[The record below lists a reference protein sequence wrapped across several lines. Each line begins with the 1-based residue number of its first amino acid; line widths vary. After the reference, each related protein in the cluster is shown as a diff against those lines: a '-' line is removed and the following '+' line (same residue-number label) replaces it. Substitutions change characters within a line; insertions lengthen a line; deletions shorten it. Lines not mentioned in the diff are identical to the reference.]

1 MKLYLAPL
9 EGITNY
15 VYRKALFTCFDGF
28 DKYFI
33 PFIRAKQNL
42 NLSGREKKDLLPEN
56 NEGMYAV
63 PQILTRKAEDFIR
76 TVELLSEY
84 GYKEV
89 NLNLGC
95 PSKTVVTK
103 GCGAGFLANP
113 EELERFLDEIFEKCD
128 IKISVKTRLGMEDA
142 SEFRE
147 LMKIYNKFPMEELII
162 HPRVQKDFYKNTPN
176 LEAFAE
182 GFAESKNPVCYNGDI
197 FSAEDQQRIC
207 ERFPGLN
214 AVMTGRGTIADPAL
228 AREIRGGQTL
238 AKEEFRKF
246 HDLVY
251 HTYRAEVSGD
261 RNVLFKMKELWFYMA
276 PLFTNNKK
284 YIKKIKKSEKCVVYE
299 SAVAELF
306 SSGEVVFAPDNLRC
320 QNTGI
325 TF

>member
-1 MKLYLAPL
+1 MKIYLAPL

-15 VYRKALFTCFDGF
+15 VYRRALFECFDGF

-76 TVELLSEY
+76 TVELLGEY
-84 GYKEV
+84 GYEEV

-103 GCGAGFLANP
+103 GCGAGFLDRP

-128 IKISVKTRLGMEDA
+128 IRISVKTRLGMEDA
-142 SEFRE
+142 SGFSE

-162 HPRVQKDFYKNTPN
+162 HPRVQKDFYKNTPD
-176 LEAFAE
+176 LDRFTEAFAT
-182 GFAESKNPVCYNGDI
+182 SKNPVCYNGDI
-197 FSAEDQQRIC
+197 FCGDDYQRIC
-207 ERFPGLN
+207 ERFPELDT
-214 AVMTGRGTIADPAL
+214 VMTGRGTLADPAL
-228 AREIRGGQTL
+228 ARELRGGERLTK
-238 AKEEFRKF
+238 AEFRKF
-246 HDLVY
+246 HDQVY
-251 HTYRAEVSGD
+251 QTYREEVSGD
-261 RNVLFKMKELWFYMA
+261 RNVLFKMKELWFYMG

-284 YIKKIKKSEKCVVYE
+284 YLKKIKKSEKCIVYE
-299 SAVAELF
+299 GAVAELF
-306 SSGEVVFAPDNLRC
+306 SNEELILENRK
-320 QNTGI
+320 
-325 TF
+325 

>member
-1 MKLYLAPL
+1 MKIYLAPL

-15 VYRKALFTCFDGF
+15 VYRRALFTCFDGF

-63 PQILTRKAEDFIR
+63 PQILTKKAEDFIR

-84 GYKEV
+84 GYQEV

-103 GCGAGFLANP
+103 GCGAGFLDRP
-113 EELERFLDEIFEKCD
+113 EELERFLDEIFAKCN
-128 IKISVKTRLGMEDA
+128 IQISVKTRLGMDDA
-142 SEFRE
+142 SGFPE
-147 LMKIYNKFPMEELII
+147 LMKLYNKFPMKELII

-176 LEAFAE
+176 LEMFAEAFAM
-182 GFAESKNPVCYNGDI
+182 STNPVCYNGDI
-197 FSAEDQQRIC
+197 FYVEDHQRIC
-207 ERFPGLN
+207 ERFPELD
-214 AVMTGRGTIADPAL
+214 AVMSGRGTLTNPAL
-228 AREIRGGQTL
+228 AREIRGGQALTKAEL
-238 AKEEFRKF
+238 RKF

-261 RNVLFKMKELWFYMA
+261 RNVLFKMKELWFYMG
-276 PLFTNNKK
+276 PLFANNKK
-284 YIKKIKKSEKCVVYE
+284 YLKKIKKSEKCIVYE

-306 SSGEVVFAPDNLRC
+306 SNEEL
-320 QNTGI
+320 I
-325 TF
+325 L

>member
-1 MKLYLAPL
+1 MKIYLAPL

-15 VYRKALFTCFDGF
+15 VYRKALFECFDGF

-63 PQILTRKAEDFIR
+63 PQILTKKAEDFIR

-84 GYKEV
+84 GYQEV

-103 GCGAGFLANP
+103 GCGAGFLDRP
-113 EELERFLDEIFEKCD
+113 EELERFLDEIFAKCN
-128 IKISVKTRLGMEDA
+128 IQISVKTRLGMEDA
-142 SEFRE
+142 SGFPE
-147 LMKIYNKFPMEELII
+147 LMKLYNKFPMKELII

-176 LEAFAE
+176 LEMFAEAFAM
-182 GFAESKNPVCYNGDI
+182 STNPVCYNGDI
-197 FSAEDQQRIC
+197 FGVEDHQRIC
-207 ERFPGLN
+207 ERFPELD
-214 AVMTGRGTIADPAL
+214 AVMSGRGTLTNPAL
-228 AREIRGGQTL
+228 AREIRGGQALTKAEL
-238 AKEEFRKF
+238 RKF

-261 RNVLFKMKELWFYMA
+261 RNVLFKMKELWFYMG
-276 PLFTNNKK
+276 PLFANNKK
-284 YIKKIKKSEKCVVYE
+284 YLKKIKKSEKCIVYE

-306 SSGEVVFAPDNLRC
+306 SNEEL
-320 QNTGI
+320 I
-325 TF
+325 L

>member
-1 MKLYLAPL
+1 MKIYLAPL

-15 VYRKALFTCFDGF
+15 VYRKALFECFDGF

-63 PQILTRKAEDFIR
+63 PQILTKKAEDFIR

-84 GYKEV
+84 GYQEV

-103 GCGAGFLANP
+103 GCGAGFLDRP
-113 EELERFLDEIFEKCD
+113 EELERFLDEIFAKCN
-128 IKISVKTRLGMEDA
+128 IQISVKTRLGMEDA
-142 SEFRE
+142 SGFPE
-147 LMKIYNKFPMEELII
+147 LMKLYNKFPMKELII

-176 LEAFAE
+176 LEMFAEAFAM
-182 GFAESKNPVCYNGDI
+182 STNPVCYNCDI
-197 FSAEDQQRIC
+197 FCVEDHQRIC
-207 ERFPGLN
+207 ERFPELD
-214 AVMTGRGTIADPAL
+214 AVMSGRGTLTNPAL
-228 AREIRGGQTL
+228 AREIRGGQALTKAEL
-238 AKEEFRKF
+238 RKF

-261 RNVLFKMKELWFYMA
+261 RNVLFKMKELWFYMG
-276 PLFTNNKK
+276 PLFANNKK
-284 YIKKIKKSEKCVVYE
+284 YLKKIKKSEKCIVYE

-306 SSGEVVFAPDNLRC
+306 SNEEL
-320 QNTGI
+320 I
-325 TF
+325 L

>member
-1 MKLYLAPL
+1 MKIYLAPL

-15 VYRKALFTCFDGF
+15 VYRKALFECFDGF

-76 TVELLSEY
+76 TVELLGEY
-84 GYKEV
+84 GYEEV

-103 GCGAGFLANP
+103 GCGAGFLDRP

-128 IKISVKTRLGMEDA
+128 IRISVKTRLGMEDA
-142 SEFRE
+142 SGFSE

-162 HPRVQKDFYKNTPN
+162 HPRVQKDFYKNTPD
-176 LEAFAE
+176 LDRFAEAFAT
-182 GFAESKNPVCYNGDI
+182 SKNPVCYNGDI
-197 FSAEDQQRIC
+197 FCVDDYRRIC
-207 ERFPGLN
+207 ERFPELDT
-214 AVMTGRGTIADPAL
+214 VMTGRGTLADPAL
-228 AREIRGGQTL
+228 ARELRGGERLTK
-238 AKEEFRKF
+238 AEFRKF
-246 HDLVY
+246 HDQVY
-251 HTYRAEVSGD
+251 QTYREEVSGD
-261 RNVLFKMKELWFYMA
+261 RNVLFKMKELWFYMG

-284 YIKKIKKSEKCVVYE
+284 YLKKIKKSEKCIVYE
-299 SAVAELF
+299 GAVAELF
-306 SSGEVVFAPDNLRC
+306 SNEELILENRK
-320 QNTGI
+320 
-325 TF
+325 

>member
-1 MKLYLAPL
+1 MKIYLAPL

-15 VYRKALFTCFDGF
+15 VYRKALFECFDGF

-63 PQILTRKAEDFIR
+63 PQILTKKAEDFIR

-84 GYKEV
+84 GYQEV

-103 GCGAGFLANP
+103 GCGAGFLDRP
-113 EELERFLDEIFEKCD
+113 EELERFLDEIFAKCN
-128 IKISVKTRLGMEDA
+128 IQISVKTRLGMEDA
-142 SEFRE
+142 SGFPE
-147 LMKIYNKFPMEELII
+147 LMKLYNKFPMKELII

-176 LEAFAE
+176 LEMFAEAFAM
-182 GFAESKNPVCYNGDI
+182 STNLVCYNGDI
-197 FSAEDQQRIC
+197 FCVEDHQRIC
-207 ERFPGLN
+207 ERFPELD
-214 AVMTGRGTIADPAL
+214 AVMSGRGTLTNPAL
-228 AREIRGGQTL
+228 AREIRGGQALTKAEL
-238 AKEEFRKF
+238 RKF

-261 RNVLFKMKELWFYMA
+261 RNVLFKMKELWFYMG
-276 PLFTNNKK
+276 PLFANNKK
-284 YIKKIKKSEKCVVYE
+284 YLKKIKKSEKCIVYE

-306 SSGEVVFAPDNLRC
+306 SNEEL
-320 QNTGI
+320 I
-325 TF
+325 L

>member
-1 MKLYLAPL
+1 MKIYLAPL

-15 VYRKALFTCFDGF
+15 VYRRALFTCFDGF

-63 PQILTRKAEDFIR
+63 PQILTKKAEDFIR

-84 GYKEV
+84 GYQEV

-103 GCGAGFLANP
+103 GCGAGFLDRP
-113 EELERFLDEIFEKCD
+113 EELERFLDEIFAKCN
-128 IKISVKTRLGMEDA
+128 IQISVKTRLGMDDA
-142 SEFRE
+142 SGFPE
-147 LMKIYNKFPMEELII
+147 LMKLYNKFPMKELII

-176 LEAFAE
+176 LEMFAEAFAM
-182 GFAESKNPVCYNGDI
+182 STNPVCYNGDI
-197 FSAEDQQRIC
+197 FCVEDYQRVC
-207 ERFPGLN
+207 ESFPELD
-214 AVMTGRGTIADPAL
+214 AVMSGRGTLTNPAL
-228 AREIRGGQTL
+228 AREIRGGQALTKAEL
-238 AKEEFRKF
+238 RKF

-261 RNVLFKMKELWFYMA
+261 RNVLFKMKELWFYMG
-276 PLFTNNKK
+276 PLFANNKK
-284 YIKKIKKSEKCVVYE
+284 YMKKIKKSEKCAVYE

-306 SSGEVVFAPDNLRC
+306 ASEEAFFDPDNIKVL
-320 QNTGI
+320 
-325 TF
+325 

>member
-1 MKLYLAPL
+1 MKIYLAPL

-15 VYRKALFTCFDGF
+15 VYRKALFECFDGF

-76 TVELLSEY
+76 TVELLGEY
-84 GYKEV
+84 GYEEV

-103 GCGAGFLANP
+103 GCGAGFLDRP

-128 IKISVKTRLGMEDA
+128 IRISVKTRLGMEDA
-142 SEFRE
+142 SGFSE

-162 HPRVQKDFYKNTPN
+162 HPRVQKDFYKNTPD
-176 LEAFAE
+176 LDRFTEAFAT
-182 GFAESKNPVCYNGDI
+182 SKNPVCYNGDI
-197 FSAEDQQRIC
+197 FCVDDYRRIC
-207 ERFPGLN
+207 ERFPELG
-214 AVMTGRGTIADPAL
+214 AVMTGRGTLADPAL
-228 AREIRGGQTL
+228 ARELRGGERLT
-238 AKEEFRKF
+238 KVEFRKF
-246 HDLVY
+246 HDQVY
-251 HTYRAEVSGD
+251 QTYREEVSGD
-261 RNVLFKMKELWFYMA
+261 RNVLFKMKELWFYMG

-284 YIKKIKKSEKCVVYE
+284 YLKKIKKSEKCIVYE
-299 SAVAELF
+299 GAVAELF
-306 SSGEVVFAPDNLRC
+306 SNEELILENRK
-320 QNTGI
+320 
-325 TF
+325 

>member
-1 MKLYLAPL
+1 MKIYLAPL

-15 VYRKALFTCFDGF
+15 VYRKALFECFDGF

-63 PQILTRKAEDFIR
+63 PQILTKKAEDFIR

-84 GYKEV
+84 GYQEV

-103 GCGAGFLANP
+103 GCGAGFLDRP
-113 EELERFLDEIFEKCD
+113 EELERFLDEIFVKCN
-128 IKISVKTRLGMEDA
+128 IQISVKTRLGMEDA
-142 SEFRE
+142 SGFPE
-147 LMKIYNKFPMEELII
+147 LMKLYNKFPMKELII

-176 LEAFAE
+176 LEMFAEAFAM
-182 GFAESKNPVCYNGDI
+182 STNPVCHNGDI
-197 FSAEDQQRIC
+197 FCVEDHQRIC
-207 ERFPGLN
+207 ERFPELD
-214 AVMTGRGTIADPAL
+214 AVMSGRGTLTNPAL
-228 AREIRGGQTL
+228 AREIRGGQALTKAEL
-238 AKEEFRKF
+238 RKF

-261 RNVLFKMKELWFYMA
+261 RNVLFKMKELWFYMG
-276 PLFTNNKK
+276 PLFANNKK
-284 YIKKIKKSEKCVVYE
+284 YLKKIKKSEKCIVYE

-306 SSGEVVFAPDNLRC
+306 SNEEL
-320 QNTGI
+320 I
-325 TF
+325 L